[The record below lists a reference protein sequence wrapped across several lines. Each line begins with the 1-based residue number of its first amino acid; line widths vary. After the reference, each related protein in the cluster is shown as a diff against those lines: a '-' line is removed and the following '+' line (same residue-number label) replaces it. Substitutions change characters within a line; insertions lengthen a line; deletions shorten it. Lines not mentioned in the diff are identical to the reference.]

1 MWFLFPLWSG
11 KESQWSKWESSFST
25 LRAVRGHTKEGH
37 FLSGG
42 WWGLCQTEQ
51 DINIKNKHG
60 EQLTEN
66 LVERKRHPAL
76 DGGTNLS
83 PQSDAHRSCRG
94 RWCCFIYHAGAV
106 FASRLIRLWR
116 NRVNDCCSLLLS
128 KVATFEDIN
137 PYCFVISAWLI
148 FILINSFIQK

>member
-1 MWFLFPLWSG
+1 MVKVREQLLHAEG
-11 KESQWSKWESSFST
+11 RKGTHKGGTFSI
-25 LRAVRGHTKEGH
+25 
-37 FLSGG
+37 GG
-42 WWGLCQTEQ
+42 WGLCQTEQ

-94 RWCCFIYHAGAV
+94 R
-106 FASRLIRLWR
+106 
-116 NRVNDCCSLLLS
+116 
-128 KVATFEDIN
+128 
-137 PYCFVISAWLI
+137 
-148 FILINSFIQK
+148 